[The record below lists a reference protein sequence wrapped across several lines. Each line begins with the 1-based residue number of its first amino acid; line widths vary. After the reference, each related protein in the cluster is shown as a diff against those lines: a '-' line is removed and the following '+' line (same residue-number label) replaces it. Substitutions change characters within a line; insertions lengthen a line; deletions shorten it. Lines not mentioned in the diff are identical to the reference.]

1 MRRSRRSLQIVMLS
15 KKLWVGVTRRAAD
28 IFSRSIFF
36 PLCFIFG
43 DLYKLALFYIGL
55 AYKDNLPYRLIYAS
69 GCAAFALF
77 CGVAFLG
84 ILRTERPGAFRL
96 WLPASALMYFALAF
110 ILGFARGAAAD
121 TAYEL
126 CLFILRCLP
135 VFFAGVTLALRG
147 GEDGFAEGFERL
159 GFIALPGGII
169 YLVCALF
176 DCNIFTDGV
185 YLGLI
190 NYMSLAYTFMP
201 VMLCALMRFYD
212 GGELRLPY
220 PGARPLPRP
229 QLWRGGMILIFWVD
243 IIASGTRGAYLC
255 CALCCVAVFVWRLI
269 NRRRAICG
277 FILSAAMAAIIIFT
291 VFIYAPPGMRGVK
304 RIDIFLSGLQNGEL
318 TTTDTEDPTV
328 SDRVDQ
334 ALDNIIHGS
343 GGGGLEIDHD
353 VRISDRA
360 TIYKLSLAEFLRSPA
375 SAVFGIGPC
384 VFRAKYGVYPH
395 NIFLQMLCETGILG
409 TLPLLLLMT
418 LAAVGMFRAARMR
431 RRTRPGMAEIL
442 LLLGAYFVRENISN
456 SIWQSAPL
464 AAALG
469 LGLTLFAS
477 LRRSVARR
485 HSAGDRT
492 SDAGKGDA

>member
-1 MRRSRRSLQIVMLS
+1 MRQTRRSFQIVMLS
-15 KKLWVGVTRRAAD
+15 KKPCADAARRAAD

-43 DLYKLALFYIGL
+43 DLYKLVLFYMGL
-55 AYKDNLPYRLIYAS
+55 AYKDNLTYRLIYAL

-77 CGVAFLG
+77 CGVAFLR
-84 ILRTERPGAFRL
+84 ILMDERPHAFQL
-96 WLPASALMYFALAF
+96 LLPASALMYFALAF

-126 CLFILRCLP
+126 CLFVLRCLP
-135 VFFAGVTLALRG
+135 VFFAGVTLAMRG

-190 NYMSLAYTFMP
+190 NYMSLSYTLMP

-220 PGARPLPRP
+220 PGARPLHRP
-229 QLWRGGMILIFWVD
+229 QLWRVLMILVFWVD

-255 CALCCVAVFVWRLI
+255 CALCCIAVFLWRLI
-269 NRRRAICG
+269 SRRRVISG

-291 VFIYAPPGMRGVK
+291 VFVYAPPGMRGVK

-334 ALDNIIHGS
+334 ALEGIIHGS
-343 GGGGLEIDHD
+343 GGGELEIDPG

-360 TIYKLSLAEFLRSPA
+360 TIYKLALAEFLRSPA

-395 NIFLQMLCETGILG
+395 NIFLQMLCEVGISG
-409 TLPLLLLMT
+409 TLPLLLLMI
-418 LAAVGMFRAARMR
+418 LAVLGIFRAARTR
-431 RRTRPGMAEIL
+431 RSMAEIL

-456 SIWQSAPL
+456 SIWQSVPL

-469 LGLTLFAS
+469 LGLTLFALQS
-477 LRRSVARR
+477 RRVTGRN
-485 HSAGDRT
+485 SAESRI
-492 SDAGKGDA
+492 SDARKGDE